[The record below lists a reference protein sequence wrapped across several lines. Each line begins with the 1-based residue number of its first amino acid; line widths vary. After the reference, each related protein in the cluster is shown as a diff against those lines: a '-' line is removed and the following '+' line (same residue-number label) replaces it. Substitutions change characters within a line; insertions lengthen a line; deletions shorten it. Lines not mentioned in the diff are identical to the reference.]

1 MVSKLLPTIGLV
13 LLTTVCG
20 GCGTTKSQRATE
32 QLLISDAVD
41 RSVASIDF
49 RPLSGRKVYLDTTY
63 VKNPTTYMKFDTIVN
78 ADYVVSAVRQQMV
91 TAGCLLEDNRD
102 SAEFVAEMRIGGLAT
117 DAHDVVF
124 GIPANNSLSSAASL
138 VPSAPALPSI
148 PEISVARKNSQEAAA
163 KIAIFAY
170 HRETHRPVWQS
181 GVAQAHSRAKDTWI
195 MGAGPFQTGNIH
207 DGTKFM
213 DGELPLKLLTDG
225 HDDVTGRADPL
236 ATYSREATYL
246 PPQWDGDDK
255 QQVKQASFQAAAP
268 PAAAP
273 APAPAA
279 PAPAPAAAAPA
290 PTPAAATPPAAP
302 PTPAAK

>member
-1 MVSKLLPTIGLV
+1 MIWKLLTMISLA
-13 LLTTVCG
+13 LLAIVYA

-49 RPLSGRKVYLDTTY
+49 RPLAGRKVYLDTTY
-63 VKNPTTYMKFDTIVN
+63 VKNPTTYLKYDTIVN

-91 TAGCLLEDNRD
+91 TAGCLLEDNREA
-102 SAEFVAEMRIGGLAT
+102 AEYVAEMRVGGLGT

-138 VPSAPALPSI
+138 VPSAPALPAI

-163 KIAIFAY
+163 KIALFAY

-195 MGAGPFQTGNIH
+195 LGAGPFQTGTIH

-236 ATYSREATYL
+236 AAYSREATYL
-246 PPQWDGDDK
+246 PPPWDADDK
-255 QQVKQASFQAAAP
+255 QPVKQASFQGTPP

-279 PAPAPAAAAPA
+279 PAPASPPAASTPAA
-290 PTPAAATPPAAP
+290 AAATPPAAP
-302 PTPAAK
+302 PAPASK